1 MITVHHLN
9 NSRSQRILWL
19 LEELGVEYE
28 IKFYKRNEINRAPP
42 ELKEA
47 HPLGKSP
54 IIEDGDNMIAES
66 GAAVDY
72 LIRTY
77 GGGKYM
83 PALGSATFEKYN
95 EWMHYAEGSAMVPL
109 LMKLFTS
116 MLGEGGEPLQPV
128 IDAEITLH
136 LGYMNDA
143 LGSNLFFMGDELT
156 GADIMLTFI
165 CEAADSRIGLDGY
178 DNLIAYTQR
187 IHDRPA
193 YQRGLEKGGPYEL
206 IRTREDD

>member
-1 MITVHHLN
+1 MIIVHHLN

-28 IKFYKRNEINRAPP
+28 IRFYKRNEINRAPP

-54 IIEDGDNMIAES
+54 IIEDGDHHIAES

-77 GGGKYM
+77 GGGKFM
-83 PALGSATFEKYN
+83 AAPGTPEFEKYN
-95 EWMHYAEGSAMVPL
+95 EWMHYAEGSAMVPF

-128 IDAEITLH
+128 IDAEIALH
-136 LGYMNDA
+136 LGYMNDE

-165 CEAADSRIGLDGY
+165 CEAAESRIGLDGY
-178 DNLIAYTQR
+178 DNLIAYTKR
-187 IHDRPA
+187 MHDRPA

-206 IRTREDD
+206 IRMREDD